1 MIACGHVGQT
11 LQGLVVGD
19 VPAKASAVASIRVMI
34 AETPPD
40 TPPDGPVREPVPSPE
55 PDREPDFGD
64 APARRYA
71 VRRDAKYSLAGRYIW
86 LS

>member
-1 MIACGHVGQT
+1 
-11 LQGLVVGD
+11 
-19 VPAKASAVASIRVMI
+19 MI

-71 VRRDAKYSLAGRYIW
+71 VRRDASTHSQVGTYG
-86 LS
+86 